1 MSDKRVLAMAR
12 KAAADSDDEEISD
25 SGDLDFVSVK
35 VPYTTGKLLIGDLV
49 IMLLLKFC
57 ATIISSCF
65 LFHKI
70 DVNQKKC
77 EFSD

>member
-35 VPYTTGKLLIGDLV
+35 VHNWETINWWPGNNV
-49 IMLLLKFC
+49 IIEALCSNYQFMFP
-57 ATIISSCF
+57 F
-65 LFHKI
+65 P
-70 DVNQKKC
+70 
-77 EFSD
+77 